1 MLGAFGRYNSS
12 KAYDMDG
19 NDISDVVTENDLVWH
34 GKVEV
39 KDFTITDNGSDYDIE
54 TKPIETTKAPTP
66 PNNNSTP
73 NITPVN
79 RVKYIRPKKRNDL
92 FKSR

>member
-34 GKVEV
+34 GTVEV
-39 KDFTITDNGSDYDIE
+39 KDFTITDNG
-54 TKPIETTKAPTP
+54 TTKAPTP